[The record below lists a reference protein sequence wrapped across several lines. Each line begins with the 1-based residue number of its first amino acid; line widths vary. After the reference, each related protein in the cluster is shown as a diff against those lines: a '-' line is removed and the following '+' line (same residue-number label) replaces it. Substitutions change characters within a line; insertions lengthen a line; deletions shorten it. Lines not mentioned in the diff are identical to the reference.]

1 MSLLMDSG
9 GIRRPNGLTKIKHLQ
24 EGGTDTKYFHL
35 VANGKKN
42 GFILCLISRKH
53 DLSSQEELETWE
65 NPPNRPFPE
74 SMVEVWMGSSSRASS
89 AKAVVTLE
97 SSLVVGS

>member
-53 DLSSQEELETWE
+53 DLSSQEELETKTIKSSPGLGE
-65 NPPNRPFPE
+65 HVKTNHLGYYMRP
-74 SMVEVWMGSSSRASS
+74 W
-89 AKAVVTLE
+89 
-97 SSLVVGS
+97 